1 MLDDAVALLV
11 ALIEAA
17 ALTTTFAFE
26 LNEDEAAMSAATCL
40 NLCPLAVTVAAA
52 ATVAPA
58 SLTRPP
64 LAVTTE
70 LALITAAA
78 FATTC
83 AAAVT
88 LAAATT
94 VALAS

>member
-1 MLDDAVALLV
+1 VLDDAVALLV

-26 LNEDEAAMSAATCL
+26 LNEDEALISAATCL
-40 NLCPLAVTVAAA
+40 NLCPLAVTVEEA

-58 SLTRPP
+58 SLMRPP
-64 LAVTTE
+64 SAVTKA
-70 LALITAAA
+70 LALIAAEA

-83 AAAVT
+83 AAAEADDE
-88 LAAATT
+88 AAI